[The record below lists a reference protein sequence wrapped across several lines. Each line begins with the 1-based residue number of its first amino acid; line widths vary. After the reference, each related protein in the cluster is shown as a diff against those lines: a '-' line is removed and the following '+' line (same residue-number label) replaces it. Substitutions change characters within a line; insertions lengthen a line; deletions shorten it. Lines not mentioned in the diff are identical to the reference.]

1 MSHALPNSYDQQLL
15 QPSKKLL
22 LSAFFTGLS
31 LLATGCA
38 MNPYVH
44 TEGLQA
50 SLPGAVVPTV
60 PVKTIT
66 KITSLSTV
74 VATTSELTPTAA
86 ITTGT
91 ATVGAPATVQTTR
104 THTTTTSTTSV
115 ISTTETS
122 IITPRFAGDLEKAIA
137 DVDGQRTA
145 YLSKL
150 ASRTVQRN
158 LLSGSLIGLSA
169 AALYKGATATAG
181 ANNRSVFNFGA
192 LAGGAYALGNYSNSP
207 KTEFA
212 YINAAN
218 NLSCLVMRTR
228 PWLVTGS
235 DYDAFNVSVATL
247 VTATDALDT
256 LYQVQA
262 AKSGNSRKFVADH
275 PFERIILN
283 KARTTL
289 RKASHFK
296 GYVETAGFQLRQEAM
311 LVTNAANLAI
321 HEAQPDLVNPA
332 NVLTGLRNTSQ
343 AFRDIKPLDVSPA
356 STQQDATEPPATGPQ
371 AGKETTKPDTPAT
384 PESSVPAASPT
395 AASGLGKAADDL
407 TKQINAQAVLLAAQ
421 KKANDQTAKKT
432 QEDISNL
439 KTSLDAIYKALAAWK
454 LGETA
459 RLNITVNNLTT
470 ADAESLARTLSA
482 VLSAMRPV
490 NAVLTRAYSLKPY
503 VKSIPECQ
511 PLNAQAFEF
520 AQDDDVTLGQGQ
532 SISFAVKGG
541 TGIPRFW
548 LSGAKGNEKGQM
560 PELTTSIDGG
570 VAQVKLKLLAD
581 TPPGEM
587 QVMAAD
593 GSGKQ
598 RDDIKVIVVAP
609 PANK

>member
-1 MSHALPNSYDQQLL
+1 
-15 QPSKKLL
+15 
-22 LSAFFTGLS
+22 
-31 LLATGCA
+31 

-50 SLPGAVVPTV
+50 SLPGAVLPLAPPKLT
-60 PVKTIT
+60 T
-66 KITSLSTV
+66 KITTLSTV
-74 VATTSELTPTAA
+74 ATTTSEVTPTTAT
-86 ITTGT
+86 TTGT
-91 ATVGAPATVQTTR
+91 ATITAYTTR
-104 THTTTTSTTSV
+104 TPTTTTSTTSV
-115 ISTTETS
+115 ISTTETQS
-122 IITPRFAGDLEKAIA
+122 TAMSRFAGDLEKAID
-137 DVDGQRTA
+137 DVDKQRNA

-169 AALYKGATATAG
+169 AALYKGATASAG

-207 KTEFA
+207 KTEFV

-235 DYDAFNVSVATL
+235 DYDAFNVSIATL
-247 VTATDALDT
+247 VSATDALDT

-262 AKSGNSRKFVADH
+262 AKSGNSRGFVASH

-296 GYVETAGFQLRQEAM
+296 GFVETAGFQLRQDAM
-311 LVTNAANLAI
+311 LVTHATNLAI
-321 HEAQPDLVNPA
+321 HDAQPDLVNPA
-332 NVLTGLRNTSQ
+332 NVLTGLRKTSQ

-356 STQQDATEPPATGPQ
+356 STQPDATDPPTTEPPTG
-371 AGKETTKPDTPAT
+371 KAT
-384 PESSVPAASPT
+384 PKTDTAETPKSSTPSVSPT
-395 AASGLGKAADDL
+395 AVSGLGKAADDL
-407 TKQINAQAVLLAAQ
+407 TQQINAQAALLAAQ
-421 KKANDQTAKKT
+421 QKANDKTAKKT
-432 QEDISNL
+432 QGDIDKL
-439 KTSLDAIYKALAAWK
+439 KASLDTIYKALAAWK

-459 RLNITVNNLTT
+459 KLNITVNNLTT

-511 PLNAQAFEF
+511 PLNAQVFEF
-520 AQDDDVTLGQGQ
+520 AQDDDVTLNPGQ
-532 SISFAVKGG
+532 SINFAVKGG

-548 LSGAKGNEKGQM
+548 LSGAKSNAKGEM

-570 VAQVKLKLLAD
+570 VAQVKLKLMAD
-581 TPPGEM
+581 TPLGEM
-587 QVMAAD
+587 QVMAVD

-598 RDDIKVIVVAP
+598 RDEIKVIVVAA
-609 PANK
+609 PAKK

>member
-1 MSHALPNSYDQQLL
+1 
-15 QPSKKLL
+15 
-22 LSAFFTGLS
+22 
-31 LLATGCA
+31 

-50 SLPGAVVPTV
+50 SLPRALVPL
-60 PVKTIT
+60 K
-66 KITSLSTV
+66 
-74 VATTSELTPTAA
+74 
-86 ITTGT
+86 
-91 ATVGAPATVQTTR
+91 
-104 THTTTTSTTSV
+104 TTSV
-115 ISTTETS
+115 ISSTETQS
-122 IITPRFAGDLEKAIA
+122 TTMARFAGDLEKAID
-137 DVDGQRTA
+137 DVDKQRNA

-150 ASRTVQRN
+150 ESRTVQRN

-169 AALYKGATATAG
+169 AALYKGATATTG
-181 ANNRSVFNFGA
+181 ASNRSVFNFGA

-218 NLSCLVMRTR
+218 NLGCLVMRTR

-235 DYDAFNVSVATL
+235 DYDAFTVSIAAL
-247 VTATDALDT
+247 VSATDALDT

-262 AKSGNSRKFVADH
+262 AKSGNSRGFVAAH

-289 RKASHFK
+289 RKASNFK
-296 GYVETAGFQLRQEAM
+296 GFVETAGFQLRQEAM

-321 HEAQPDLVNPA
+321 HAEQPGLVNPA
-332 NVLTGLRNTSQ
+332 NALTGLRSTSQ

-356 STQQDATEPPATGPQ
+356 NTQQDATEQPTTAPQ
-371 AGKETTKPDTPAT
+371 TGKETTTSDIVAT
-384 PESSVPAASPT
+384 PKPSTSSLASPT

-407 TKQINAQAVLLAAQ
+407 TMQINAQAALLAAQ
-421 KKANDQTAKKT
+421 QKANDKAAKKT
-432 QEDISNL
+432 KGDIEKL
-439 KTSLDAIYKALAAWK
+439 QTSLDAIHKALAA
-454 LGETA
+454 LQAGEIA
-459 RLNITVNNLTT
+459 RLTVTVNRLTT
-470 ADAESLARTLSA
+470 ADAESLARTLSV

-503 VKSIPECQ
+503 IKTIPECQ

-520 AQDDDVTLGQGQ
+520 VQDDDVMLNPGQ
-532 SISFAVKGG
+532 SINFAVKGG

-548 LSGAKGNEKGQM
+548 LSGAKGNVKGEM
-560 PELTTSIDGG
+560 PELTTSMDGG

-581 TPPGEM
+581 TPLGEM
-587 QVMAAD
+587 QVMAVD

-598 RDDIKVIVVAP
+598 HDEIKVIVEAV
-609 PANK
+609 KSK